1 VQHGD
6 LRADNVVVSSDGL
19 PSLIDLSHAR
29 AHACK
34 GEGAC
39 AELRDGWALFGLG
52 QYRKGKG
59 RRFAPGLAGGLA
71 CARQS
76 ERKCR

>member
-6 LRADNVVVSSDGL
+6 LRADNVVVSSAGL

-39 AELRDGWALFGLG
+39 AELRDGRVLFGLG
-52 QYRKGKG
+52 Q
-59 RRFAPGLAGGLA
+59 
-71 CARQS
+71 
-76 ERKCR
+76 